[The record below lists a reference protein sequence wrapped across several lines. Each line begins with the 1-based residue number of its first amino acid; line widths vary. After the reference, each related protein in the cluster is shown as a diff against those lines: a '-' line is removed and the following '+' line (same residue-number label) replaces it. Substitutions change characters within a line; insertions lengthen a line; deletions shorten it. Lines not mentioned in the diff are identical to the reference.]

1 MFLAMNRF
9 KVALG
14 KEDDFI
20 NIWKNRKSYLD
31 DVPGFIS
38 FNLLRGETNE
48 DHTLFSSHAT
58 WDSREAFVDWTKS
71 ESFRNAHKSAG
82 AAKDIYNGHPK
93 LELFDSVI

>member
-20 NIWKNRKSYLD
+20 NIWKNRDSYLEG
-31 DVPGFIS
+31 VPGFVS

-58 WDSREAFVDWTKS
+58 WESRQAFEDWTKS
-71 ESFRNAHKSAG
+71 EAFRNAHKNAG
-82 AAKDIYNGHPK
+82 SAKDIYNGHPK
-93 LELFDSVI
+93 LELFDAVI

>member
-20 NIWKNRKSYLD
+20 TIWKNRESYLD
-31 DVPGFIS
+31 DVPGFKN
-38 FNLLRGETNE
+38 FHLLRGETTE
-48 DHTLFSSHAT
+48 AYTLFSSHAT
-58 WDSREAFVDWTKS
+58 WESRTDFEAWTKS
-71 ESFRNAHKSAG
+71 EAFRNAHKNAG

>member
-14 KEDDFI
+14 KENDFI
-20 NIWKNRKSYLD
+20 TIWKNRESYLD
-31 DVPGFIS
+31 GVPGFKN
-38 FNLLRGETNE
+38 FHLLRGETTE
-48 DHTLFSSHAT
+48 EYTLFSSHAT
-58 WDSREAFVDWTKS
+58 WDSRADFEAWTKS
-71 ESFRNAHKSAG
+71 EAFRNAHKNAG

>member
-20 NIWKNRKSYLD
+20 NIWKNRESYLD
-31 DVPGFIS
+31 GVPGFLS
-38 FNLLRGETNE
+38 FNLLRGETTDE
-48 DHTLFSSHAT
+48 YTLFSSHAT
-58 WDSREAFVDWTKS
+58 WESRQAFEDWTKS
-71 ESFRNAHKSAG
+71 EAFRNAHRNAG

-93 LELFDSVI
+93 LELFETII

>member
-14 KEDDFI
+14 KEGDFI
-20 NIWKNRKSYLD
+20 NIWKNRESYLD
-31 DVPGFIS
+31 GVPGFIS
-38 FNLLRGETNE
+38 FNLLQGETSD

-58 WDSREAFVDWTKS
+58 WESREAFVAWTKS
-71 ESFRNAHKSAG
+71 ESFRNAHKNAG

-93 LELFDSVI
+93 LELFDAVI

>member
-14 KEDDFI
+14 KENDFI
-20 NIWKNRKSYLD
+20 TIWKNRESYLNG
-31 DVPGFIS
+31 VPGFKN
-38 FNLLRGETNE
+38 FHLLRGESTE
-48 DHTLFSSHAT
+48 EYTLFSSHAT
-58 WDSREAFVDWTKS
+58 WESRADFEAWTKS
-71 ESFRNAHKSAG
+71 EAFRNAHKNAG